1 MTVHGHDVAADARR
15 LIAEGYISEHA
26 LQAMTKV
33 APERVS
39 AFLATS
45 GSAGLSSDQPP
56 LPPEESTRVSTLVGQ
71 LAYGFEIDDDERL
84 RAMLEALTGECG
96 FTLQNI
102 SRLTHVPV
110 DEVTTALHDPGTL
123 PTETRY
129 TLALRVSY
137 LINAAN
143 QARAR

>member
-1 MTVHGHDVAADARR
+1 MTVHGQDVAADARR
-15 LIAEGYISEHA
+15 LIAEGHISEHA
-26 LQAMTKV
+26 LQTV
-33 APERVS
+33 TRIAPERIT
-39 AFLATS
+39 AFLTS
-45 GSAGLSSDQPP
+45 STAAGLSSDEPS
-56 LPPEESTRVSTLVGQ
+56 LSPEESARVSTLVAH
-71 LAYGFEIDDDERL
+71 LAYGFDIDDDERL

-102 SRLTHVPV
+102 SRLTQVPV
-110 DEVTTALHDPGTL
+110 DEVTTALHDSRTL